1 MKLKYHY
8 YKTTIR
14 PDLPGVFSD
23 YNYTTGLLALKEKHD
38 VGQYL
43 GYMTE
48 EEAESLLERSKHGR
62 RKMNAINQFRG
73 SR

>member
-8 YKTTIR
+8 YRSSISPELHGVFAAYNDT
-14 PDLPGVFSD
+14 PGV
-23 YNYTTGLLALKEKHD
+23 LALIDKAD
-38 VGQYL
+38 VGLYF

-48 EEAESLLERSKHGR
+48 AEADSLLERSKHGR
-62 RKMNAINQFRG
+62 RKMSSVNQFRG

>member
-8 YKTTIR
+8 YRSTIR
-14 PDLPGVFSD
+14 PELPGVFSD
-23 YNYTTGLLALKEKHD
+23 YNYTTGLLALKEKYD

-48 EEAESLLERSKHGR
+48 AEADSLLERSKHGR
-62 RKMNAINQFRG
+62 RKMSSVNQFRG

>member
-8 YKTTIR
+8 YRSTIR
-14 PDLPGVFSD
+14 PDLPGIVVY

-48 EEAESLLERSKHGR
+48 EEADSLLERSKHGR
-62 RKMNAINQFRG
+62 RKMSSVNQLRG

>member
-1 MKLKYHY
+1 MNKKYRF
-8 YKTTIR
+8 YKTTVR
-14 PDLPGVFSD
+14 PELPGVFTD
-23 YNYTTGLLALKEKHD
+23 YNYTNGLLGLKEKHD

-62 RKMNAINQFRG
+62 RKMSSVNQLIG

>member
-1 MKLKYHY
+1 MESKLHY
-8 YKTTIR
+8 YKTKIR
-14 PDLPGVFSD
+14 PELPGVFSD

-62 RKMNAINQFRG
+62 RKMSSVNQLRG